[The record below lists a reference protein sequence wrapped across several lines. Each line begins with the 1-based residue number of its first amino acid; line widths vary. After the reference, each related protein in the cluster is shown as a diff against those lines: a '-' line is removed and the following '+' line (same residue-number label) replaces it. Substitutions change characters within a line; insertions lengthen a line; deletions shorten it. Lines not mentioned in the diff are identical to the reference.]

1 MKILINHLLEPSN
14 RISGISKYLFSLL
27 AELLKSG
34 QHQYV
39 LLTSWSEECLPAA
52 LRNSCLTVVSVPF
65 IESTPRNLLR
75 QLWLVPQQ
83 MKQHQ
88 ADAEFNCNPLGGFIG
103 SWPKV
108 TVTHD
113 LYFNV
118 SPASYKRHH
127 RLWWQLFYP
136 LTCRS
141 ASKIICVS
149 QNTRNDIARYY
160 PQFADKTVVIG
171 EGPCL
176 TIPGNIDS
184 DVQKRQNFG
193 LFVANVS
200 PNKGA
205 DTLVRALGLLRHSGR
220 NIDVKHVGA
229 DTQGNFARF
238 VAAIPHGAAPVSLGY
253 LSDGQLSELYS
264 RARFLAFPS
273 RYEGFGLPP
282 LEAMRLGE
290 DIGSETVLDRYARQ
304 IPIAVIGHHEATA
317 AHFDTIN
324 SDDQRGAML
333 ATEALKLAGSDA
345 QKKKWLTDL
354 ASGKAIGTLAIA
366 EGPQPPKPRNIRT
379 TFGGGRLNGKKVPVT
394 DGEAATFAIAL
405 ANTGGAGDRAVS
417 LSARGLPDNAGR
429 VSCARPF
436 DTEHRAC
443 ALWREHARRGG
454 ASDSL
459 GRADRCADHRQQQH
473 RARRLARGQV
483 GQRLR
488 APVGGIAVGQERE
501 AQQFHRAD
509 RRGRTAAHAVVE
521 RDHLRHVG
529 DRDLLAGDPG
539 ESGAEH
545 DRDQRMEAPRR
556 RFARAHQPRWRQ
568 AAQHQG
574 EEDHGERLHHQLRD
588 RHVGGAR
595 REEDHRHAQ
604 PARAQRGERTGQPD
618 GPLQTACSTG
628 RCSCRCSRAWIGS
641 PTR

>member
-27 AELLKSG
+27 AELLKSE

-39 LLTSWSEECLPAA
+39 LLTSWSEECLPVA
-52 LRNSCLTVVSVPF
+52 LRNPGLTVVSVPY

-103 SWPKV
+103 SWPRV

-149 QNTRNDIARYY
+149 QNTRNDVARYY

-184 DVQKRQNFG
+184 DVQKRQSFG

-205 DTLVRALGLLRHSGR
+205 DTLVRALGLLGHSGR

-273 RYEGFGLPP
+273 RYEGFGLPVV
-282 LEAMRLGE
+282 EAQAHGTPVIAADIPVLREVAGDGALFFAPE
-290 DIGSETVLDRYARQ
+290 DAAALAEHMYALLHDDALFSALSVKALQNQQRFNWPEAARQ
-304 IPIAVIGHHEATA
+304 
-317 AHFDTIN
+317 
-324 SDDQRGAML
+324 
-333 ATEALKLAGSDA
+333 TEQVFEQLG
-345 QKKKWLTDL
+345 
-354 ASGKAIGTLAIA
+354 
-366 EGPQPPKPRNIRT
+366 
-379 TFGGGRLNGKKVPVT
+379 
-394 DGEAATFAIAL
+394 
-405 ANTGGAGDRAVS
+405 
-417 LSARGLPDNAGR
+417 
-429 VSCARPF
+429 C
-436 DTEHRAC
+436 
-443 ALWREHARRGG
+443 
-454 ASDSL
+454 DSL
-459 GRADRCADHRQQQH
+459 
-473 RARRLARGQV
+473 
-483 GQRLR
+483 
-488 APVGGIAVGQERE
+488 
-501 AQQFHRAD
+501 
-509 RRGRTAAHAVVE
+509 
-521 RDHLRHVG
+521 
-529 DRDLLAGDPG
+529 
-539 ESGAEH
+539 
-545 DRDQRMEAPRR
+545 
-556 RFARAHQPRWRQ
+556 
-568 AAQHQG
+568 AAQS
-574 EEDHGERLHHQLRD
+574 QLN
-588 RHVGGAR
+588 
-595 REEDHRHAQ
+595 
-604 PARAQRGERTGQPD
+604 
-618 GPLQTACSTG
+618 
-628 RCSCRCSRAWIGS
+628 
-641 PTR
+641 